1 MTRKLWV
8 VALGAVLACGGTEP
22 DGDTSVIDG
31 SGVIVKQA
39 RTVGAFHGVRIDS
52 AGRLELSTAAEASVE
67 VEADDNVV
75 DRVHTELVDGIL
87 VVGLESGSY
96 SDVTLVVRVAAP
108 ALGSVEITGAGRI
121 EGTVGDVESLEV
133 TIAGAGTV
141 TLSGT
146 AEQATIRLTGAGAF
160 HGYDLLATDCTV
172 RLTGAGLVEITASD
186 TLDASVEGAGSIR
199 YDGGPT
205 VVRAD
210 VEGLGSI
217 LPR

>member
-1 MTRKLWV
+1 MSRRLWI

-22 DGDTSVIDG
+22 GGDGNAIDG
-31 SGVIVKQA
+31 SGVIVKRA
-39 RTVGAFHGVRIDS
+39 RAVAPFHGVRIDS
-52 AGRLELSTAAEASVE
+52 AGRLELSVAADTSVE

-75 DRVHTELVDGIL
+75 DRVHTQVVDGIL
-87 VVGLESGSY
+87 VVGLDAGSY
-96 SDVTLVVRVAAP
+96 ADVTLVVRVAAP
-108 ALGSVEITGAGRI
+108 ALEVVEITGAGRVD
-121 EGTVGDVESLEV
+121 GSVGDVAGLEV
-133 TIAGAGTV
+133 AIEGAGSV

-146 AEQATIRLTGAGAF
+146 VAQATIRLAGAGAF

-172 RLTGAGLVEITASD
+172 RLTGAGLVEVTASS
-186 TLDASVEGAGSIR
+186 TLDAAVEGVGSVR

-205 VVRAD
+205 VVRAE